1 MTRFVKVWDFWYYF
15 RSPNALVAVPFA
27 LKHSEALYDVVDG
40 DAFRDDGDT
49 PADEPFART
58 ESGVI
63 LLVDDDTWARTAIRR
78 ILTRVGYTVV
88 EAVDGQDALDHYGRM
103 IEPPRGVILDLAMP
117 VMGGLA
123 CLEALRARGSVVPV
137 LMISGDDAE
146 HEASGFAR
154 RGDARLLQ
162 KPFSAHEL
170 LGALRETLTPT

>member
-1 MTRFVKVWDFWYYF
+1 MH
-15 RSPNALVAVPFA
+15 L
-27 LKHSEALYDVVDG
+27 EALHDVVDG
-40 DAFRDDGDT
+40 DAFRDDGDPPPDVAQRDLVERGLRM

-88 EAVDGQDALDHYGRM
+88 EAVDGLDALDHYGRM

-137 LMISGDDAE
+137 LMVSGNDAE
-146 HEASGFAR
+146 NEAWASAR
-154 RGDARLLQ
+154 RGDARFLQ
-162 KPFSAHEL
+162 KPFSAREL
-170 LGALRETLTPT
+170 LGALLEILTPT

>member
-1 MTRFVKVWDFWYYF
+1 M
-15 RSPNALVAVPFA
+15 
-27 LKHSEALYDVVDG
+27 HSEAPHDVVDE
-40 DAFRDDGDT
+40 DAFRDDGDPSPDVAQRDLMERGPGL

-88 EAVDGQDALDHYGRM
+88 EAVDGLDALDHYGRM

-137 LMISGDDAE
+137 LMISGNDAE
-146 HEASGFAR
+146 NEAWASAR
-154 RGDARLLQ
+154 RGDARFLQ
-162 KPFSAHEL
+162 KPFSAREL
-170 LGALRETLTPT
+170 LGALLETLTPT